1 MQLWGQGIRQTGI
14 STGACHVSSALQECE
29 GGMQVMISWA
39 EVVVMKAL
47 ETFCVLTGLILLT
60 WWCYRSAKCY
70 HRSLLCLRVKCC
82 FVFLVQSP
90 LNMDMYLST
99 WAIVE
104 ALFQFLKVT
113 NSLTNIPFGDFY
125 GVLLLLLLFS
135 VKYLFFCGIN

>member
-90 LNMDMYLST
+90 LNMDMYLSNR
-99 WAIVE
+99 AIVE